1 MHALPAAPAA
11 DAPRLIAPAAYQASF
26 GEIVAEVPRGIA
38 RLVVLVDGEPVGQI
52 AIGRPGRVGLAVRLP
67 TGDGTIT
74 LAGVRRD
81 GSRVRS
87 GPVGPVFGLPAAARP
102 RAPLARLDPALQ
114 RRVSALVRAFPG
126 IAAAYVQDLSTGAGA
141 AWNARARFPAA
152 STLKLAIAVEVLRS
166 TTGPPG
172 PGSALDGLLR
182 RMIVDSDNKAANALE
197 VLVGGSTSGG
207 SARVD
212 ALMRELGLLDSEMFG
227 GYLLEE
233 DDQLA
238 LTPIPLRVEASPSFG
253 RGKYTSAYDL
263 ARLISLVHQ
272 AADGRGQIATRLAG
286 AVSEAEARY
295 LLWLLLHT
303 SDHGKL
309 DLGTGSLPVAHKAGW
324 IDTARHD
331 NGVVY
336 WDGGAV
342 AIAVLTFSPSG
353 PGGTADRLAGDVAR
367 TALARVRAL
376 AAAATG

>member
-1 MHALPAAPAA
+1 M
-11 DAPRLIAPAAYQASF
+11 
-26 GEIVAEVPRGIA
+26 
-38 RLVVLVDGEPVGQI
+38 
-52 AIGRPGRVGLAVRLP
+52 RLP
-67 TGDGTIT
+67 TGDGAIG
-74 LAGVRRD
+74 LEGLRSD

-87 GPVGPVFGLPAAARP
+87 TPVSPVFGLPAAARP
-102 RAPLARLDPALQ
+102 RVPLARLDATLQ
-114 RRVSALVRAFPG
+114 QRVATLVRGFPT

-166 TTGPPG
+166 TTGPPT
-172 PGSALDGLLR
+172 PGSSLDGLLR
-182 RMIVDSDNKAANALE
+182 RMIVSSDNEAANALE
-197 VLVGGSTSGG
+197 VLVGGSTGGG

-227 GYLLEE
+227 GYLIEE
-233 DDQLA
+233 EQQLG

-272 AADGRGQIATRLAG
+272 AADGRGQIATRLDG
-286 AVSEAEARY
+286 AVTTAEARY

-303 SDHGKL
+303 TDHGKL
-309 DLGTGSLPVAHKAGW
+309 DLGTGSLPIARKAGW

-336 WDGGAV
+336 WPGGAV
-342 AIAVLTFSPSG
+342 VVTVLTFSPSG
-353 PGGTADRLAGDVAR
+353 PGAAADRLAGEVAR

-376 AAAATG
+376 ARAAR